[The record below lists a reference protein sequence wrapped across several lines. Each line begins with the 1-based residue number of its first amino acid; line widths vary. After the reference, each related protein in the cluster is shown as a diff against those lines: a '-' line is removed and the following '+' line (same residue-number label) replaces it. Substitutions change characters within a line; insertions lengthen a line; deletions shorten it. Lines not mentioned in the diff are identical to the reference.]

1 MDEALL
7 LDHVAAPAS
16 APTPPASAVARR
28 RKGWR
33 ATASFVRHH
42 PLLVLSFAF
51 LALVVVASLAPGL
64 LAPYAP
70 DTAVLNALQQG
81 PSASHWFGTDQLG
94 RDVLSRVVYGTQIT
108 LIMGILSTLL
118 AATVGGLVGLVAG
131 YTGGI
136 LDTVL
141 MRVSE
146 ILLAFPG
153 ILLALAIVA
162 AAGPNERD
170 LILAVGIA
178 AMPTYAKLM
187 RNQVHAIRE
196 RTYIEASISTG
207 ARRRT
212 IMFGHLLPNAYSS
225 LLGLAT
231 LGVGIN
237 ILAGSSLSFLG
248 LGPPPPS
255 PEWGAMVA
263 DSAGQ
268 IATSWWMALFPG
280 LAIVLTV
287 LAVSVVGQWLRA
299 RVDLRSGERAA

>member
-7 LDHVAAPAS
+7 LIDTLEVEKQDA
-16 APTPPASAVARR
+16 TPVDPRR
-28 RKGWR
+28 RSWR
-33 ATASFVRHH
+33 STLSFVRHH

-51 LALVVVASLAPGL
+51 LALIVVASVVPGL

-70 DTAVLNALQQG
+70 NTAVLTALQQA
-81 PSASHWFGTDQLG
+81 PSSAHLFGTDELG
-94 RDVLSRVVYGTQIT
+94 RDVFSRVIYGTQIT
-108 LIMGILSTLL
+108 LIIGILSTLL
-118 AATVGGLVGLVAG
+118 AAIVGGLVGLVAG

-136 LDTVL
+136 LDIAL
-141 MRVSE
+141 MRMSE

-162 AAGPNERD
+162 AAGPNEKD

-187 RNQVHAIRE
+187 RNQVHAVRE
-196 RTYIEASISTG
+196 RPYIEASVSTG

-212 IMFGHLLPNAYSS
+212 IVFGHLLPNAYSS

-263 DSAGQ
+263 DSAGE

-280 LAIVLTV
+280 LAIILTV

-299 RVDLRSGERAA
+299 RVDVRSGERA

>member
-1 MDEALL
+1 M
-7 LDHVAAPAS
+7 
-16 APTPPASAVARR
+16 
-28 RKGWR
+28 
-33 ATASFVRHH
+33 
-42 PLLVLSFAF
+42 LSFLF
-51 LALVVVASLAPGL
+51 LTLVVVASLFPSL

-70 DTAVLNALQQG
+70 NTAVLSALQQG
-81 PSASHWFGTDQLG
+81 PSSTHIFGTDQLG
-94 RDVLSRVVYGTQIT
+94 RDVFSRVIYGTQIT
-108 LIMGILSTLL
+108 LIIGILSTVL
-118 AATVGGLVGLVAG
+118 AAVVGGLVGLVAG
-131 YTGGI
+131 YVGGI
-136 LDTVL
+136 LDIAL
-141 MRVSE
+141 MRLSE

-170 LILAVGIA
+170 LILAIGIA

-196 RTYIEASISTG
+196 RPYIEASISTG

-263 DSAGQ
+263 DSAGE

-280 LAIVLTV
+280 LAIVITV

-299 RVDLRSGERAA
+299 RVDVRSGERK

>member
-1 MDEALL
+1 VDEALL
-7 LDHVAAPAS
+7 LIDSLEAERQDSMPVAH
-16 APTPPASAVARR
+16 RR
-28 RKGWR
+28 RGWR
-33 ATASFVRHH
+33 CTLSFVRHH

-51 LALVVVASLAPGL
+51 LALIVVASVVPGL

-70 DTAVLNALQQG
+70 NTAVLSSLQQG
-81 PSASHWFGTDQLG
+81 PSSAHLFGTDELG
-94 RDVLSRVVYGTQIT
+94 RDVFSRVIYGTQIT

-118 AATVGGLVGLVAG
+118 AAVVGGLVGLIAG

-136 LDTVL
+136 LDIAL
-141 MRVSE
+141 MRMSE
-146 ILLAFPG
+146 ILMAFPG

-162 AAGPNERD
+162 AAGANEKD

-178 AMPTYAKLM
+178 AMPTFAKLM
-187 RNQVHAIRE
+187 RNQVHAVRE
-196 RTYIEASISTG
+196 RPYIEASVSTG

-212 IMFGHLLPNAYSS
+212 IVFGHLLPNAYGS

-263 DSAGQ
+263 DSAGE

-280 LAIVLTV
+280 LAIILTV

-299 RVDLRSGERAA
+299 RVDVRSGERA

>member
-1 MDEALL
+1 
-7 LDHVAAPAS
+7 
-16 APTPPASAVARR
+16 
-28 RKGWR
+28 
-33 ATASFVRHH
+33 
-42 PLLVLSFAF
+42 VLSFAF
-51 LALVVVASLAPGL
+51 LALIVVASVVPGL

-70 DTAVLNALQQG
+70 NTAVLSSLQQG
-81 PSASHWFGTDQLG
+81 PSSAHLFGTDELG
-94 RDVLSRVVYGTQIT
+94 RDVFSRVIYGTQIT

-118 AATVGGLVGLVAG
+118 AAVVGGLVGLIAG

-136 LDTVL
+136 LDIAL
-141 MRVSE
+141 MRMSE
-146 ILLAFPG
+146 ILMAFPG

-162 AAGPNERD
+162 AAGANEKD

-178 AMPTYAKLM
+178 AMPTFAKLM
-187 RNQVHAIRE
+187 RNQVHAVRE
-196 RTYIEASISTG
+196 RPYIEASVSTG

-212 IMFGHLLPNAYSS
+212 IVFGHLLPNAYGS

-263 DSAGQ
+263 DSAGE

-280 LAIVLTV
+280 LAIILTV

-299 RVDLRSGERAA
+299 RVDVRSGERA